1 MKKIFFLFCYG
12 FFLFKTKNLKQK
24 YDNYEGKG
32 ITKKFLKQKSIALKK
47 NIFKNKILYI
57 WFLIKFYFEYCIKN
71 LHYPIIHLRSF

>member
-1 MKKIFFLFCYG
+1 MK
-12 FFLFKTKNLKQK
+12 
-24 YDNYEGKG
+24 GKG

-47 NIFKNKILYI
+47 NIFKNKVLYI